1 MVKSL
6 WMGGEEEVT
15 VRVFMFAISPASH
28 RTQRGHGHC
37 RMLLQGTGAKTPSG
51 AAPTGAQIPSGA
63 VRGLKLNL
71 ERNRGQDSAGPGDS
85 PHTPPKQGEHL
96 FKDEVLVIGAVIGA
110 SWDVPGDP
118 YKGLRGA
125 GGLLQPMT
133 WRGGEGVV
141 WLLDGGIGASWGEM
155 QGSSRACTLTC
166 RGEVGFWPGKGLEA
180 VVSGWGEGLNLPAQ
194 PWPHQ
199 LCFPGPRDPLP
210 DG

>member
-1 MVKSL
+1 MQDVVAGDWCQDPLRGCTHRCTNPL
-6 WMGGEEEVT
+6 WCSQGAEAQPGEKP
-15 VRVFMFAISPASH
+15 RSRSS
-28 RTQRGHGHC
+28 RTRGF
-37 RMLLQGTGAKTPSG
+37 
-51 AAPTGAQIPSGA
+51 
-63 VRGLKLNL
+63 
-71 ERNRGQDSAGPGDS
+71 

-125 GGLLQPMT
+125 GGLLQPVT

-180 VVSGWGEGLNLPAQ
+180 AVSGWGEGLNLPAQ

-199 LCFPGPRDPLP
+199 LCLPGPRDPLP